1 MAVWVVRQDSPQWQ
15 GWDQIA
21 LENGV
26 AIIDFGLRDD
36 VFNFRDRRELANYL
50 REHAHP
56 LYGYKTGGPRML
68 SRQAGQVWRFYK
80 CIDPGDLA
88 VYHVWQDRERL
99 VRVGEFLDGG
109 AYQESFPDYEAG
121 WRPEQPGDPI
131 VFQVRSVNWL
141 ATDIPMS
148 TFDPG
153 LHLDAPGT
161 VYQPRYVG
169 AESHIREVLQKHQR
183 GGPLGC

>member
-21 LENGV
+21 LEKGV
-26 AIIDFGLRDD
+26 AIIDFGLRDG
-36 VFNFRDRRELANYL
+36 VFDFRDRRELANYL

-56 LYGYKTGGPRML
+56 LYGYKSGRPRML

-80 CIDPGDLA
+80 CIAPGDIA
-88 VYHVWQDRERL
+88 VYHVWEDERR

-109 AYQESFPDYEAG
+109 AYQKEFPDYCEG
-121 WRPEQPGDPI
+121 WRSVQPDPI

-141 ATDIPMS
+141 ANDIPMS
-148 TFDPG
+148 AFVPD
-153 LHLDAPGT
+153 LKLDAPGT
-161 VYQPRYVG
+161 VYKPSYVD
-169 AESHIREVLQKHQR
+169 ADAHVREVLQKHR
-183 GGPLGC
+183 NAGLP